1 MGAAQ
6 SRLLPAMINRI
17 LVCLDKSTYTDS
29 AIDYACWLAKH
40 HDASLEGL
48 VVLDVSGIERSVGAV
63 PLGGL
68 KYAKTCIA
76 AKEAEYHELM
86 EGLLK
91 KFSERCDAAGVRH
104 TEFEMQGTPADA
116 ILQESN
122 YFDCVVIGLRTF
134 FAYGSGAGPDEVYG
148 TDDDQPGD
156 SLETIMDQSLAPVFA
171 VPLGW
176 KPDDEFDALI
186 ALNGSL
192 HSMRALR
199 QFARLYGRNKVR
211 ITLLECSDGGNGST
225 EMLTKSAGFLR
236 AHGFDHVE
244 IKTDSGDIRGV
255 MSPEFCQPFDLVA
268 LGAHGSSGVVEFFTG
283 SLCKDLIERGDK
295 PLLIANG

>member
-1 MGAAQ
+1 
-6 SRLLPAMINRI
+6 MINRI

-48 VVLDVSGIERSVGAV
+48 VVLDVEGINRSVGAV
-63 PLGGL
+63 PLGAM
-68 KYAKTCIA
+68 KFAKTSIA

-86 EGLLK
+86 EGLLAN
-91 KFSERCDAAGVRH
+91 FSARCEAAGVRH
-104 TEFEMQGTPADA
+104 SEFEMQGTPAAA
-116 ILQESN
+116 ILEESN

-134 FAYGSGAGPDEVYG
+134 FTYGSGAGDDGEYG

-156 SLETIMDQSLAPVFA
+156 SLETIMDRSLAPVFA

-199 QFARLYGRNKVR
+199 QFARLYGRSKVR
-211 ITLLECSDGGNGST
+211 VTLLHCADSGNGSI
-225 EMLTKSAGFLR
+225 ELLTKSAGFLR
-236 AHGFDHVE
+236 SHGFDHVE
-244 IKTDSGDIRGV
+244 VKTESGDIRELLN
-255 MSPEFCQPFDLVA
+255 SDFSKSFDLIA